1 MNVCFGFL
9 DSAVIEGRADEVVC
23 GDLLFATMLEQVASL
38 AGALRHLGV
47 GPDTVVPVLVE
58 DDQDAVLAALAVA
71 RLGGVVTDRA
81 EHEGPIAICSAQQAT
96 RTTIRLFRGASE
108 PDVDWDMMLR
118 AGRSDPAAAEVVFD
132 NGNFSVSHTVAQ
144 MNALLDSVTLPLTAA
159 ALREV
164 LGV

>member
-1 MNVCFGFL
+1 MRG
-9 DSAVIEGRADEVVC
+9 GW
-23 GDLLFATMLEQVASL
+23 T
-38 AGALRHLGV
+38 
-47 GPDTVVPVLVE
+47 
-58 DDQDAVLAALAVA
+58 AVLAALAVA

-96 RTTIRLFRGASE
+96 RTTVRLFRGASE
-108 PDVDWDMMLR
+108 PDVDWEMMLR

-132 NGNFSVSHTVAQ
+132 NGNFSPTHTVAQ
-144 MNALLDSVTLPLTAA
+144 MNALLDALTVPLTAA